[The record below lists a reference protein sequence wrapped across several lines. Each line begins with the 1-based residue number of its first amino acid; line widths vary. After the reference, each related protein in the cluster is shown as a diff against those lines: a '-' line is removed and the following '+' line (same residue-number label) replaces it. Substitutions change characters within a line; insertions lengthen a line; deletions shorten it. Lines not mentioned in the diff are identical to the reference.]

1 LQALSMMNGALV
13 HEESGFLARRIV
25 RDVGEDRSGDRS
37 AQVSRAFEIVFNRQP
52 KPDEI
57 AAFLKFA
64 GPLDAI
70 CRVLMNSNEFLYT
83 E

>member
-1 LQALSMMNGALV
+1 MMNGALV
-13 HEESGFLARRIV
+13 HEESGFLARRIIK
-25 RDVGEDRSGDRS
+25 DAGEVRS
-37 AQVSRAFEIVFNRQP
+37 AQVRRAFEIVFNRLP

-57 AAFLKFA
+57 AAFAKFT